1 MTTRKHSRKKRNQK
15 GIKWFYI
22 TAAGLVSAV
31 ILAAI
36 LFKIRA
42 DSADSQ
48 RPAGTSVSQKIAGSG
63 DRAGDSPNEE
73 NRPDKGNQW
82 NKTNTDNTNIR
93 TIISQMSLEQKA
105 AQLFIIT
112 PEALTGFQT
121 VTQAGDATYKALQE
135 YPVGG
140 LIYFPQNLQNP
151 GQLKTMTARTQEL
164 AAGLTQLP
172 LFLSIDEEGGKVARI
187 ANHEGFDL
195 PKVDTMA
202 EIGKSRDISRAYEA
216 GSVIGEYLEELGIN
230 LDFAP
235 DADVLTNPDNT
246 VVLDRSFG
254 SDPVLVTQMVKAY
267 MQGLEEHHVYGTP
280 KHFPGH
286 GATEG
291 DSHKGFAYTYKTWDE
306 LEQAELVPFAGL
318 IQDNTPFIMAGH
330 ISLPRITGDDTPSS
344 LSPQVLTGYLRETMG
359 YKGIIITDALNM
371 GAVQDNYPPDQAAVM
386 ALQAGADLL
395 LMPADFKEAYNGVL
409 DAVKTGELTEERI
422 DQSLSRILGLKL
434 TLPRHKR

>member
-82 NKTNTDNTNIR
+82 NKTNIDNTNIR

-135 YPVGG
+135 YPVAG

-151 GQLKTMTARTQEL
+151 KQLKTMTARTQEL
-164 AAGLTQLP
+164 AAGLNQLP
-172 LFLSIDEEGGKVARI
+172 LFLSIDEEGGKV
-187 ANHEGFDL
+187 
-195 PKVDTMA
+195 
-202 EIGKSRDISRAYEA
+202 
-216 GSVIGEYLEELGIN
+216 
-230 LDFAP
+230 
-235 DADVLTNPDNT
+235 
-246 VVLDRSFG
+246 
-254 SDPVLVTQMVKAY
+254 
-267 MQGLEEHHVYGTP
+267 
-280 KHFPGH
+280 
-286 GATEG
+286 
-291 DSHKGFAYTYKTWDE
+291 
-306 LEQAELVPFAGL
+306 
-318 IQDNTPFIMAGH
+318 
-330 ISLPRITGDDTPSS
+330 
-344 LSPQVLTGYLRETMG
+344 SP
-359 YKGIIITDALNM
+359 I
-371 GAVQDNYPPDQAAVM
+371 
-386 ALQAGADLL
+386 
-395 LMPADFKEAYNGVL
+395 
-409 DAVKTGELTEERI
+409 
-422 DQSLSRILGLKL
+422 
-434 TLPRHKR
+434 

>member
-82 NKTNTDNTNIR
+82 NKTNIDNTNIR

-135 YPVGG
+135 YPS
-140 LIYFPQNLQNP
+140 
-151 GQLKTMTARTQEL
+151 LKKKIER
-164 AAGLTQLP
+164 P
-172 LFLSIDEEGGKVARI
+172 FKKNFRCSIVSVPKSKVW
-187 ANHEGFDL
+187 
-195 PKVDTMA
+195 K
-202 EIGKSRDISRAYEA
+202 
-216 GSVIGEYLEELGIN
+216 
-230 LDFAP
+230 
-235 DADVLTNPDNT
+235 
-246 VVLDRSFG
+246 
-254 SDPVLVTQMVKAY
+254 
-267 MQGLEEHHVYGTP
+267 
-280 KHFPGH
+280 
-286 GATEG
+286 
-291 DSHKGFAYTYKTWDE
+291 
-306 LEQAELVPFAGL
+306 EQAVTICEKAPY
-318 IQDNTPFIMAGH
+318 TPH
-330 ISLPRITGDDTPSS
+330 WLH
-344 LSPQVLTGYLRETMG
+344 Q
-359 YKGIIITDALNM
+359 
-371 GAVQDNYPPDQAAVM
+371 
-386 ALQAGADLL
+386 
-395 LMPADFKEAYNGVL
+395 
-409 DAVKTGELTEERI
+409 
-422 DQSLSRILGLKL
+422 
-434 TLPRHKR
+434 TLESDV